1 MKKIA
6 VLVIAATNQPV
17 YIHYINN
24 YWTALIRHLKA
35 EWPHIDVYMLLERN
49 TDPRPF
55 QHIAENCIR
64 DSDTDLDSLC
74 ARAFH
79 TQMIPGVLSKT
90 VHALALL
97 QDKYDVFFRTNLSS
111 MIRVPTFDR
120 FVQQKERITYS
131 GGLAWTNVLR
141 TDLVN
146 KGGVG
151 IGKSVE
157 TLSELDSYPG
167 NTFFGGSGFFLG
179 AAEAKSLV
187 QRRQQIRYDIIDDVS
202 LGLMFREYEFLS
214 DFTLIAQKGQ
224 SIAEIKQCI
233 RRRDPAHLRLEN
245 FPLPKAREFW
255 EETSDGRLWQVG
267 AFISPATKTYDV
279 HFPRFDHV
287 EARSNEVRMTLEGLG
302 AHPRV
307 RLVDDP
313 DEADL
318 LVLCQNHLLEHNP
331 RHHEF
336 RQLKDRYR
344 YKTVMVDFDDNQ
356 GFVIDREDF
365 TWRLYFKRS
374 CVDRAGNKTVDYGGL
389 PVTPM
394 SYCVLDD
401 MVERPDGLPE
411 ERPTDVSCL
420 FDDILTDSWVHCRGR
435 GKLLEFA
442 KSLQRK
448 YLFTMQVGT
457 VSADGAVGRSSI
469 NPRYK
474 ECLYSSRI
482 VLHANPDPWEGDSR
496 TWEAI
501 CSGALVFVDRM
512 VQPIPHPLVDGQ
524 HVIFYDL
531 TDAGLEALER
541 QLVYYLG
548 HEEERRRIAERG
560 RAFVLE
566 RHRSI
571 HRATEIIDT
580 LDAQEDDL
588 KEALFL
594 SSRVVLDRETTF
606 RLSNEA
612 TIEVIAGS
620 NVVRHSGTGQGF
632 ICSAS
637 AAAFLALLD
646 GKRNHARVLLEI
658 SDTYRVGWS
667 RIAPDLGRLAVDLET
682 RSIIERV

>member
-1 MKKIA
+1 
-6 VLVIAATNQPV
+6 
-17 YIHYINN
+17 
-24 YWTALIRHLKA
+24 
-35 EWPHIDVYMLLERN
+35 
-49 TDPRPF
+49 
-55 QHIAENCIR
+55 
-64 DSDTDLDSLC
+64 
-74 ARAFH
+74 
-79 TQMIPGVLSKT
+79 
-90 VHALALL
+90 
-97 QDKYDVFFRTNLSS
+97 
-111 MIRVPTFDR
+111 
-120 FVQQKERITYS
+120 
-131 GGLAWTNVLR
+131 
-141 TDLVN
+141 
-146 KGGVG
+146 
-151 IGKSVE
+151 
-157 TLSELDSYPG
+157 
-167 NTFFGGSGFFLG
+167 
-179 AAEAKSLV
+179 
-187 QRRQQIRYDIIDDVS
+187 
-202 LGLMFREYEFLS
+202 
-214 DFTLIAQKGQ
+214 
-224 SIAEIKQCI
+224 
-233 RRRDPAHLRLEN
+233 
-245 FPLPKAREFW
+245 
-255 EETSDGRLWQVG
+255 
-267 AFISPATKTYDV
+267 
-279 HFPRFDHV
+279 
-287 EARSNEVRMTLEGLG
+287 
-302 AHPRV
+302 
-307 RLVDDP
+307 
-313 DEADL
+313 
-318 LVLCQNHLLEHNP
+318 
-331 RHHEF
+331 
-336 RQLKDRYR
+336 
-344 YKTVMVDFDDNQ
+344 
-356 GFVIDREDF
+356 
-365 TWRLYFKRS
+365 
-374 CVDRAGNKTVDYGGL
+374 
-389 PVTPM
+389 
-394 SYCVLDD
+394 
-401 MVERPDGLPE
+401 
-411 ERPTDVSCL
+411 
-420 FDDILTDSWVHCRGR
+420 
-435 GKLLEFA
+435 
-442 KSLQRK
+442 
-448 YLFTMQVGT
+448 MQVGT

-620 NVVRHSGTGQGF
+620 TVVRHSGTGQGF